1 MGAAVSPLG
10 DRGVTTDKI
19 MTELPGPHCRA
30 VFLRLNVDRCPPPV
44 RFDSMEH
51 EVRAGMSGDSRVL
64 RDKRK
69 TSDPNRRSGVTF
81 DFDAVLK
88 KHGDSVFNALFRLTG
103 DFHLSEDLFQ
113 ETFIKVFKAMSGFD
127 GRAKISTWLYSIAL
141 NTLRDHKRRKAV
153 PTHGLP
159 DDDKL
164 RARVPSP
171 DESLIRAEEM
181 NALQRELR
189 KLKESVRIPLVLH
202 YIEGMS
208 VQEIAGITERTQSDI
223 KVSLHRGRETLKKRM
238 RREA

>member
-1 MGAAVSPLG
+1 MAENSSA
-10 DRGVTTDKI
+10 RQ
-19 MTELPGPHCRA
+19 
-30 VFLRLNVDRCPPPV
+30 
-44 RFDSMEH
+44 
-51 EVRAGMSGDSRVL
+51 
-64 RDKRK
+64 DKREA
-69 TSDPNRRSGVTF
+69 SDPDRRGGETA

-88 KHGDSVFNALFRLTG
+88 AHGDSVFNALFRLTG

-113 ETFIKVFKAMSGFD
+113 ETFIKVFKGLRGFD

-141 NTLRDHKRRKAV
+141 NTLRDHKRRKVV
-153 PTHGLP
+153 PAHGLP

-171 DESLIRAEEM
+171 EESLIRAEER

-189 KLKESVRIPLVLH
+189 KLKESVRIPLVLF

-208 VQEIAGITERTQSDI
+208 VQEIADVTDRTQSDI
-223 KVSLHRGRETLKKRM
+223 KVSLHRGREILKKRL